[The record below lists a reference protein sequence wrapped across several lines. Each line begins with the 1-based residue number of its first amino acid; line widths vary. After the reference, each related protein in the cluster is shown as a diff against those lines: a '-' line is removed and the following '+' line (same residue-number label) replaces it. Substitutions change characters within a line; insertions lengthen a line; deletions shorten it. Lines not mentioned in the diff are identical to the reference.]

1 MYTQILAVTRD
12 QFGEVEIKFL
22 YMKNMKCLLLL
33 SFFFISG
40 SLFSQAELTIEN
52 NSMRMMTIKVMR
64 AYGASSSLFKQVDI
78 APNSSKTV
86 YFNSGGT
93 YFTKT
98 KAVLSGKDPIYQ
110 KGQRFE
116 VTNDRTGYSILT
128 LTFTIKESQVPQ
140 TSGGAKISKSE
151 FDND

>member
-1 MYTQILAVTRD
+1 MKSQKLILV
-12 QFGEVEIKFL
+12 I
-22 YMKNMKCLLLL
+22 CLFLL
-33 SFFFISG
+33 SARA
-40 SLFSQAELTIEN
+40 FSQAELTIEN

-78 APNSSKTV
+78 APNSSRTV

>member
-1 MYTQILAVTRD
+1 MILVVKKNE
-12 QFGEVEIKFL
+12 FI
-22 YMKNMKCLLLL
+22 MKSQKLILVICLFLL
-33 SFFFISG
+33 SARA
-40 SLFSQAELTIEN
+40 FSQAELTIEN

-78 APNSSKTV
+78 APNSSRTV

-110 KGQRFE
+110 KGQKFE

-140 TSGGAKISKSE
+140 TSRGAKISKSE